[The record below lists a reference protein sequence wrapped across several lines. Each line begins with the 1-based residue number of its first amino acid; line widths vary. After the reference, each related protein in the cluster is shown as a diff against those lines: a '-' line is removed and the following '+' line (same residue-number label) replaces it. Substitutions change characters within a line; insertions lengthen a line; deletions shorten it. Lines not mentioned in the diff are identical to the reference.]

1 MIQIA
6 TSIFSLLLATAAL
19 LLGIGLQGT
28 LLGLRAD
35 VEQYSMTV
43 TGIIMSSY
51 FAGFAIGSFYCSPL
65 IRQFGHIRAYAAF
78 AALASTAAIGYAL
91 SVEPWFWVV
100 LRMITGFCVVG
111 LYMAIESWLNVLAN
125 NAMRGRF
132 FGIYMIITLLAMA
145 GGQHL
150 LRFGEVTSFEL
161 FAISS
166 ILISLSLIPL
176 VMTRIAQP
184 SISAPHH
191 LSLKQLYRVSP
202 LGVVG
207 TVLTGMITSS
217 FWGMGALYAT
227 QIGLDNVG
235 VAWLM
240 SAIIIGGA
248 TLQWPLGL
256 LSDLINRR
264 VIISLCGFAGAAMAI
279 LNTYVNIE
287 SIWLFYAVSFLFG
300 GFAFTLY
307 GLCVAHAND
316 RIDPEHSLEAAQGLL
331 QLYGFG
337 AIFGPFLASQAIAH
351 FGPKGLMIYFSG
363 IMASLGL
370 FTLHRMHNRAAP
382 PSAEQH
388 DFVPLSRT
396 SPAALEMS
404 PFIDETAQHPNEEVK
419 TEADS
424 RYT

>member
-279 LNTYVNIE
+279 LNTYVNIVLRRVIP
-287 SIWLFYAVSFLFG
+287 IWWLCLHAVW
-300 GFAFTLY
+300 TV
-307 GLCVAHAND
+307 C
-316 RIDPEHSLEAAQGLL
+316 
-331 QLYGFG
+331 
-337 AIFGPFLASQAIAH
+337 
-351 FGPKGLMIYFSG
+351 
-363 IMASLGL
+363 
-370 FTLHRMHNRAAP
+370 RACQRP
-382 PSAEQH
+382 
-388 DFVPLSRT
+388 
-396 SPAALEMS
+396 
-404 PFIDETAQHPNEEVK
+404 
-419 TEADS
+419 
-424 RYT
+424 Y